1 MSPSSSTASP
11 NPSNSPCSPDLF
23 IAAARIKDMDMNL
36 TIQPRNAH
44 GYIVE
49 LDGQDIS
56 NRTTGITLEL
66 TPSGLTATVELR
78 DIAVPITHLNATV
91 TLKPTRDDP
100 KQARGAVAVR
110 PSTAPAGNGIL

>member
-1 MSPSSSTASP
+1 
-11 NPSNSPCSPDLF
+11 
-23 IAAARIKDMDMNL
+23 MNNL
-36 TIQPRNAH
+36 IITQPREGR

-78 DIAVPITHLNATV
+78 DIAVPITHLNATI

-100 KQARGAVAVR
+100 KQAGGAVAVR